1 MKEFRI
7 GQRVR
12 ILKADVQPHLLGA
25 VATVTSGLLADGRHR
40 IEIDNHAGVWSVR
53 PRNIEPIDE
62 DKGDWRVI
70 EHVTKWNPYK
80 VNA

>member
-12 ILKADVQPHLLGA
+12 IIKADIQPHFCGA

-40 IEIDNHAGVWSVR
+40 IEIDNHSGVWSVR
-53 PRNIEPIDE
+53 PRNIEPID
-62 DKGDWRVI
+62 DNTGDWRVI
-70 EHVTKWNPYK
+70 EHLTKWNPTK